1 MLKSKTF
8 TVADSLPLSD
18 VGRALSS
25 PQRIE
30 ILETLGAQSLSITEL
45 SRLLKQPMS
54 TMTTNIDILEE
65 VGLISTKTQYSKKGR
80 TRLCTRICDGL
91 YIRLFDS
98 RAQKENSVSIDIPVG
113 SYSNYSIDDKTSFLS
128 CGLATRFQK
137 LGKDNDPDNF
147 FLPERFEAKLLWFT
161 SGFVEYRVS
170 KADIPEQLKELEVS
184 FEACAE
190 APFFRNNY
198 KSDITLWINELEV
211 GTWTCPGDFGGRRG
225 ALNPDWWP
233 DSMTQYGMLTSWRI
247 TNEGCW
253 FNNEPIGERALADFA
268 LKEHPFLSIRIG
280 VKDDAANKGGLNL
293 FGNAFGDYNQDIVF
307 RMRW

>member
-1 MLKSKTF
+1 MLKNKEY
-8 TVADSLPLSD
+8 TVSDSIPLSD
-18 VGRALSS
+18 LGRALSS

-45 SRLLKQPMS
+45 SRVLKQPMS

-65 VGLISTKTQYSKKGR
+65 VGLISTKAQYSKKGKS
-80 TRLCTRICDGL
+80 RLCTRICDGV
-91 YIRLFDS
+91 YVRLFDPQT
-98 RAQKENSVSIDIPVG
+98 QKENSVSIEIPVG
-113 SYSNYSIDDKTSFLS
+113 SYSNYSIEDKTSFLS
-128 CGLATRFQK
+128 CGLATRTQK
-137 LGKDNDPDNF
+137 LGRDNNPDNF
-147 FLPERFEAKLLWFT
+147 FLPERFGAKLLWFT

-170 KADIPEQLKELEVS
+170 KADMPQHLKELEIS

-198 KSDITLWINELEV
+198 KSDITLWLNGIEV

-233 DSMTQYGMLTSWRI
+233 DSMTQYGMLTNWRV
-247 TNEGCW
+247 TNEGSW
-253 FNNEPIGERALADFA
+253 FNDERIGERTLADYALA
-268 LKEHPFLSIRIG
+268 ENPFLAIRIG
-280 VKDDAANKGGLNL
+280 VKDDAVNKGGLNL
-293 FGNAFGDYNQDIVF
+293 FGNAFGDYNQEIVL